1 MALLKKK
8 SKPMDNL
15 NLVPMIDITSF
26 ILLALAILAMSMKK
40 EASLDNIVK
49 LPPILH
55 ANKQDKT
62 LLQIYILPAKI
73 LAGGYID
80 PDSTGLVAFTG
91 KGKPPLTCPNCA
103 LSFRDKQGVYIP
115 GALLDLSKKPVQ
127 SLQQEKEKEVASGG
141 MMMPPAYLCSR
152 CGYEI
157 SPYLKLD
164 DIPKVIG
171 AKKKEVLAE
180 MVRTENF
187 SREKAGKPLLTKQET
202 DAIEKEIPLMI
213 KADEKAFYGRILQ
226 VVNMAKDTASD
237 IRKFAFISLPEAAE
251 EVVER
256 AAAIEKQKQK

>member
-1 MALLKKK
+1 MALLKRK
-8 SKPMDNL
+8 SSAMLNI

-55 ANKQDKT
+55 ASKQDMT

-91 KGKPPLTCPNCA
+91 KGKPPNECPNCK
-103 LSFRDKQGVYIP
+103 LPFRDKQGAYVA
-115 GALLDLSKKPVQ
+115 GSLLNLANQPVP
-127 SLQQEKEKEVASGG
+127 SLTQEAEKQAATAG
-141 MMMPPAYLCSR
+141 MMLPPAYKCSR
-152 CGYEI
+152 CQYEI

-171 AKKKEVLAE
+171 RKKKEVLAE
-180 MVRTENF
+180 LIRTENY
-187 SREKAGKPLLTKQET
+187 SREKVGKPLMTAKEKDDL
-202 DAIEKEIPLMI
+202 EKEIPLMI
-213 KADEKAFYGRILQ
+213 KADDKAFYGRILQ

-237 IRKFAFISLPEAAE
+237 IRKFAFISLPEATE
-251 EVVER
+251 DV
-256 AAAIEKQKQK
+256 QKALKELEAKKRK